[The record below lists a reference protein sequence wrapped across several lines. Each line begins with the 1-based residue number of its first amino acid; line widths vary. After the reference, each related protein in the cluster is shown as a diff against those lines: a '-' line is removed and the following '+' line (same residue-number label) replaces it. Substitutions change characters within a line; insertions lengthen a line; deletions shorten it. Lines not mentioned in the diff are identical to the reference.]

1 MYIIF
6 LNYVISVVKQKN
18 LLPVTVKWS
27 IDSVVEQNNF
37 SYNQSQSFGLIIVH
51 QMVCRTRCMQNT
63 PIIII
68 IIILV
73 IIIIVI

>member
-1 MYIIF
+1 MYIWHKRGKNKNHYSPHASNRWITSFYIIRSSSMYIIF

-37 SYNQSQSFGLIIVH
+37 SYNQ
-51 QMVCRTRCMQNT
+51 
-63 PIIII
+63 
-68 IIILV
+68 
-73 IIIIVI
+73 

>member
-37 SYNQSQSFGLIIVH
+37 SYNQ
-51 QMVCRTRCMQNT
+51 
-63 PIIII
+63 
-68 IIILV
+68 
-73 IIIIVI
+73 